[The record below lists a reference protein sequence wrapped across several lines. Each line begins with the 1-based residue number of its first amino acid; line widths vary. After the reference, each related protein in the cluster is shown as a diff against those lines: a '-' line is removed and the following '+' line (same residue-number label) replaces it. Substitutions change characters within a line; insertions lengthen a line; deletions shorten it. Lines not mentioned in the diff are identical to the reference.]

1 MTCTLRIHVAQIA
14 YNYSAPGMEDALYE
28 IAVLRQFCRV
38 ELTHIPDESSILR
51 FRHLLEA
58 NQLAGELFGLI
69 KQQLDA

>member
-1 MTCTLRIHVAQIA
+1 
-14 YNYSAPGMEDALYE
+14 MEDALYE